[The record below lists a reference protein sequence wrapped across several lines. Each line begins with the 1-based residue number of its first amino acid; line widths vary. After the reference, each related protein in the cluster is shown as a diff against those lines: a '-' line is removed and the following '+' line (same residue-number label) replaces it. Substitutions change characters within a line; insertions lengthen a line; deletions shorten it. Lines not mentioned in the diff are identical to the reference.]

1 MENLKTLSK
10 KILNSACLP
19 RLLHN
24 IFDKILRVSLCLG
37 ALVVDHFSPRR
48 SYV

>member
-10 KILNSACLP
+10 KILNSVCLP

-24 IFDKILRVSLCLG
+24 VFDKILRVSLCLG
-37 ALVVDHFSPRR
+37 VSVVKND
-48 SYV
+48 